1 MTRKLIYDIC
11 SKFYFK
17 STRASAT
24 TRMCCVAVVSD
35 EERQYL
41 RFFSFQLKIPDRY
54 VLHFLTSFIY
64 RYWEDYYMPK
74 LPECT
79 VQQPKWSLQSA
90 AHGQTKKSRIFLVV
104 PPMFCEKVL
113 AAKLQASLGQNIPYQ
128 IRLQSVEKC
137 RGYRETCPG
146 GSHSNHYSGHYYFK
160 TPSVVKIPR
169 VDSESKTKNYFIGGQ
184 RSEPGGK
191 LLCRITALNHCTV
204 TDNL

>member
-79 VQQPKWSLQSA
+79 VKQPKWSLQSA
-90 AHGQTKKSRIFLVV
+90 AHGQTKKSRISLVV
-104 PPMFCEKVL
+104 LFCSVKKCLQPSCRRLWGRIFPTKLGCNQSRNVEDTEKHVPVDL
-113 AAKLQASLGQNIPYQ
+113 IVTTIAVIIILK
-128 IRLQSVEKC
+128 
-137 RGYRETCPG
+137 
-146 GSHSNHYSGHYYFK
+146 H
-160 TPSVVKIPR
+160 PR
-169 VDSESKTKNYFIGGQ
+169 
-184 RSEPGGK
+184 
-191 LLCRITALNHCTV
+191 
-204 TDNL
+204 